1 MCYRSE
7 LIKFRQNLYNNCIPY
22 RRDAVFNL
30 LDSLSSY
37 AHRCKSVVE
46 LCEATCFPREYP
58 SVTDAITTGLESM
71 GSGTISQA
79 IFRAVDEGHDRVIT
93 ALDCTPAVRKNAKC
107 LEDYHII
114 YAPNPAPSNKPIER
128 GHHYSAISFMPQDP
142 ETKARHWAVPMSI
155 ERCPSKEKSHEM
167 GMKQLRDLI
176 KTLSLKDRLII
187 NVADSSYATMIC
199 RKIALET
206 ANLVHISRLNSTRN
220 VFSQVSD
227 EPQSSG
233 RNKRYGNKMQLNDE
247 SSHLP
252 HEAPITKTI
261 KTASGKI
268 QRLTIK
274 TWNNMLLRGS
284 QDFKSYRHPITLI
297 QIIITDEAEKT
308 VNKKPL
314 WLALTGNRQ
323 KEVTPEQAYE
333 YYASRFDIEHFFR
346 FGKTK
351 LLMDSYQTPE
361 TDHEE
366 YWWQFTPLA
375 YTQLYLARKL
385 SGLLPTRWERYLK
398 SYKKGNRKSF
408 VASPSQV
415 QRYFSVLLTDIDT
428 PAGLPKQRGN
438 PLGRSVGEKQKPR
451 PKYKLAY
458 KNRKRKELD
467 QSNICESEKPRE
479 NSACQK
485 IDVLVKS
492 VLTQLKSFGKSPSQ
506 FYQRLQN
513 SQ

>member
-1 MCYRSE
+1 MCYRPK
-7 LIKFRQNLYNNCIPY
+7 LIEFRQNLYNNYIPY

-46 LCEATCFPREYP
+46 LCEATCFTREYP
-58 SVTDAITTGLESM
+58 SVTDAITTGLESID
-71 GSGTISQA
+71 SGNISQE
-79 IFRAVDEGHDRVIT
+79 IFRAVDESHDRVIT
-93 ALDCTPAVRKNAKC
+93 ALDCTPEVRKNAKC
-107 LEDYHII
+107 LEDSHIV
-114 YAPNPAPSNKPIER
+114 YAPNPAPGNKPIER

-142 ETKARHWAVPMSI
+142 ETKAEHWAVPMSI
-155 ERCPSKEKSHEM
+155 ERCPSNQKSHEM

-176 KTLSLKDRLII
+176 KMLSLKDRLII

-199 RKIALET
+199 RQIALES

-220 VFSQVSD
+220 VFAQVDD
-227 EPQSSG
+227 ESQSSG

-252 HEAPITKTI
+252 HETSITKTI

-268 QRLTIK
+268 RHLKIK
-274 TWNNMLLRGS
+274 TWNDMLLRGS
-284 QDFKSYRHPITLI
+284 RDFKSYEHPITLI
-297 QIIITDEAEKT
+297 QVIIADEAEKT

-314 WLALTGNRQ
+314 WLALTGTRQ
-323 KEVTPEQAYE
+323 QEVTSEEAYE

-351 LLMDSYQTPE
+351 LLMDGYQTPE

-366 YWWQFTPLA
+366 YWWRFIPLA

-385 SGLLPTRWERYLK
+385 SSLLPKRWERYLK
-398 SYKKGNRKSF
+398 SYKKGERKSF

-415 QRYFSVLLTDIDT
+415 QRYFSVILADIGT

-438 PLGRSVGEKQKPR
+438 PQGRSVGETQKRR
-451 PKYKLAY
+451 PNYKLVY
-458 KNRKRKELD
+458 KTSKRKELD
-467 QSNICESEKPRE
+467 QSNICESEKTRK
-479 NSACQK
+479 NSACPK
-485 IDVLVKS
+485 MDVLAKS
-492 VLTQLKSFGKSPSQ
+492 VLTQLKNVGENPSR

-513 SQ
+513 GQ